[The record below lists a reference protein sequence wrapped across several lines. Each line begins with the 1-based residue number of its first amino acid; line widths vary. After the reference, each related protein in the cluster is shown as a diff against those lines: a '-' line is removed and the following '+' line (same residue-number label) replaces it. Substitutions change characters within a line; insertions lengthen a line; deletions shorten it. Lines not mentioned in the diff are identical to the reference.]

1 MSYAFDHV
9 HLKAPD
15 PGKTAQWFA
24 EAFNFKITSD
34 AVRPWGDRFIRCET
48 EDGTVVNIS
57 GARNQ
62 EKMGP
67 GDASAHWG
75 LEHIGIK
82 VENMETEVERL
93 LGLGAKL
100 MEGPVDVPNGPIIA
114 FISVPDEVRIE
125 LLQWE
130 R

>member
-1 MSYAFDHV
+1 
-9 HLKAPD
+9 
-15 PGKTAQWFA
+15 
-24 EAFNFKITSD
+24 
-34 AVRPWGDRFIRCET
+34 
-48 EDGTVVNIS
+48 
-57 GARNQ
+57 
-62 EKMGP
+62 MGP

-114 FISVPDEVRIE
+114 FISVPDDVRIE